1 MDKLGYYSEMEARYR
16 KQADNEPMRRDRHL
30 ASADAWR
37 LLADMRNA
45 VNFGAQGFDIL
56 KKAGRNKNRDI
67 ATLAELTQLSEEEV
81 RYVLTCLD
89 TPIT

>member
-37 LLADMRNA
+37 LLADMRNLVYVQQSEIA
-45 VNFGAQGFDIL
+45 EKL
-56 KKAGRNKNRDI
+56 KTLQSPNRQR
-67 ATLAELTQLSEEEV
+67 E
-81 RYVLTCLD
+81 
-89 TPIT
+89 